1 MRAVNLPGPPRLPVL
16 SPTRIAPA
24 PLITLSWVVRLRW
37 AAVIGQLLTVAVV
50 RLGLGIA
57 LPIAPLVGV
66 VLMTAG
72 SNVLLQRRLVAPN
85 APSSSVVA
93 AVLVFDTLLLTAML
107 YFTGGPM
114 NPFSVLY
121 LLHVTLAVMV
131 LGTRWGFAIVGVSAA
146 CFGLLYARSV
156 PLSDLSFPPGTD
168 LESLHLLGTWLA
180 YLVAAVFIA
189 YFLGRIA
196 GELQKRDEQLKA
208 IQTQVARDEKL
219 ASLSTLAAGAAHE
232 LGTPLATIAVVARE
246 LEREASR
253 LGSES
258 FEDDARL
265 IRREVD
271 RCRTIL
277 LQMSAR
283 AGETAGEVPGPLDLP
298 GLVSDL
304 RATLK
309 PALSSRL
316 VVDLPAAGAGSVV
329 APRQALVLVL
339 SSLVRNA
346 FDASAPGAEV
356 HLIVER
362 SEGEA
367 RIRVKDRGE
376 GMSPAVLA
384 RAGEPFFTTKEE
396 GAGTGLGLFL
406 AKAFAERLGGRLDIE
421 SAAGAGTS
429 ATITLPQGRTNP
441 ASRSQT

>member
-93 AVLVFDTLLLTAML
+93 AVLVLDTLLLTAML

-168 LESLHLLGTWLA
+168 LESLHLSGTWLA

-298 GLVSDL
+298 ALVSDL

-316 VVDLPAAGAGSVV
+316 VVDLPAVGSVV

-356 HLIVER
+356 RLMVER
-362 SEGEA
+362 AEGEA

-376 GMSPAVLA
+376 GMPPAVLA

-421 SAAGAGTS
+421 SAPGAGTT

-441 ASRSQT
+441 ASRSHT